1 MTPIEYHF
9 IAPDGDPIANT
20 DVEFILLAPAF
31 DPQEPGILL
40 PRVVVVTTNEFG
52 NGVVNLASVDV
63 QYQVVIYDLRSDAA
77 LSYKFY
83 VPDPTPGLTF
93 RLQDLIVAGPIS
105 ETTYD
110 EAAILAIQNAKVNA
124 MAAAAAAEA
133 SKVAAMGYATT
144 ASNSVGAVIAAKD
157 AAILS
162 KDAAAVSASE
172 AVTNKN
178 IAVAKALE
186 ATNKATEALG
196 HATLAETRANSTAS
210 NAASA
215 VGSAASATLKAAEAE
230 TSKNAA
236 VAASNSAE
244 TAQSIATTKATEA
257 AASVISAAASASVA
271 TAKEAQA
278 LAAANAAN
286 SSLNDANDAANLATL
301 KASAAAWSATG
312 AANSA
317 GTAVTKA
324 TESAA
329 SAVVAGNKAS
339 EAAASAVLAT
349 SRIDEA
355 AASAI
360 LAQNSAT
367 LAGTKA
373 TESTGSATASAA
385 SAALSLTREQM
396 AKKWAEEELGIA
408 VEPGK
413 YSAKHWANQAQ
424 ASATGSMVYR
434 GAFSAAAGTYPA
446 NPKLGDYYKISVGG
460 TLPLIG
466 SVAPTDSIIYNGTG
480 WDKIDST
487 DAVTSVA
494 GRVGAV
500 VLSKTDVGLPNVDN
514 TSDANK
520 PVSSAQLAALNAKAS
535 LSSPEFTGNA
545 TLDGKPFVFPPI
557 QYKVSEVAIQG
568 ISDVEYRL
576 LNPAATTVTLPI
588 DPKLDDN
595 ISWVSDNGRTDN
607 VLARNG
613 QLVNGIAEDV
623 VLDAPSGSLRYV
635 GNSRGW
641 IPSEDRFRS
650 SGTVS
655 IERAVAALFANGE
668 QGGWYDPS
676 DISTLFQDTAGA
688 APVTAVEQPVGLM
701 LDKSGRGNHAT
712 QVTTTKRS
720 VYSRRVNALV
730 NTENPSAWPTNG
742 ITRTAEAGG
751 VSLLQS
757 TIDNSGV
764 FPGLQYPIGATPV
777 SNSCI
782 YRSIEY
788 LPGDALYMAYGP
800 AAGASFVTIRTSDGV
815 VVGAAGGTSP
825 LRKITPLGDG
835 WVRVETWDSLASHG
849 SSQVSSFLH
858 FGNTFGGLYITTT
871 DQAGTQ
877 LRVRRPQY
885 VVLPFGSTHSVQY
898 QRVNTN
904 TDYDADPDKFP
915 AYLRGDGVDDAMQT
929 GNIDFTG
936 TDKMTVWAGV
946 AVSRSSDQSGIY
958 ELGVNS
964 TTSNGLSMQCMGS
977 LFATLRGQAFGTS
990 RGVVDA
996 PGFALNTPYQVCA
1009 QYDLSAALVKDE
1021 IRLRK
1026 NGAYVSSPTLESS
1039 GAGNFSS
1046 YPLTIMARGTMT
1058 AYTGGRLYSLIIRG
1072 AQSSLSQIE
1081 ATEAYIKQKM
1091 RLP

>member
-9 IAPDGDPIANT
+9 IAPDGEPIANT

-40 PRVVVVTTNEFG
+40 PRVVVVTTNALG
-52 NGVVNLASVDV
+52 KGVVNLVSVDV

-196 HATLAETRANSTAS
+196 HATFAETKADSATA
-210 NAASA
+210 
-215 VGSAASATLKAAEAE
+215 SAASATG
-230 TSKNAA
+230 S
-236 VAASNSAE
+236 AS
-244 TAQSIATTKATEA
+244 TATTKATEA
-257 AASVISAAASASVA
+257 AASKDAAVAASTIAIAAQGTATSKAAEAAAAVVAAAASANVA
-271 TAKEAQA
+271 ATKEAQA
-278 LAAANAAN
+278 LAAANSAN
-286 SSLNDANDAANLATL
+286 SSFNGATDAANLATL
-301 KASAAAWSATG
+301 KASAAALSATG

-317 GTAVTKA
+317 ETATTKA
-324 TESAA
+324 NEAAANATLTSA
-329 SAVVAGNKAS
+329 KAS

-373 TESTGSATASAA
+373 TESSGSATASAA
-385 SAALSLTREQM
+385 SAALSLTREQV

-413 YSAKHWANQAQ
+413 FSAKHWANQAQ
-424 ASATGSMVYR
+424 ASATGAMVYR
-434 GAFSAAAGTYPA
+434 GTFSAAAGAYPA

-494 GRVGAV
+494 GRIGSVI
-500 VLSKTDVGLPNVDN
+500 LSKADVGLSLVDN
-514 TSDANK
+514 TADIDKPISTLVQDAINTKANLSNPSFTGDVLINNEPVPQTPKPFKVLSSSINCISDIEYRMINSAAIT
-520 PVSSAQLAALNAKAS
+520 AQLPAN
-535 LSSPEFTGNA
+535 PEV
-545 TLDGKPFVFPPI
+545 DDI
-557 QYKVSEVAIQG
+557 VSF
-568 ISDVEYRL
+568 
-576 LNPAATTVTLPI
+576 
-588 DPKLDDN
+588 
-595 ISWVSDNGRTDN
+595 VSDNGRTDN
-607 VLARNG
+607 VITRNG
-613 QLVNGIAEDV
+613 SLINGLAEDIV
-623 VLDAPSGSLRYV
+623 FDVPTGTLRYI
-635 GNSRGW
+635 GSSRGW
-641 IPSEDRFRS
+641 IPAEDRIRS
-650 SGTVS
+650 SGVIKDS
-655 IERAVAALFANGE
+655 RDIALLFANGE
-668 QGGWYDPS
+668 QGAWYDPS
-676 DISTLFQDTAGA
+676 DLTTLFQDAAGTV
-688 APVTAVEQPVGLM
+688 PVTAVEQPVGLM

-712 QVTTTKRS
+712 QATTTKRPI
-720 VYSRRVNALV
+720 YSRRVNELV
-730 NTENPSAWPTNG
+730 NTANQNAWSFQGSRFVAGPTDG
-742 ITRTAEAGG
+742 TGASELTASIQSSVLAG
-751 VSLLQS
+751 VN
-757 TIDNSGV
+757 TD
-764 FPGLQYPIGATPV
+764 YPIGTSYSSPA
-777 SNSCI
+777 CI
-782 YRSIEY
+782 VRSIEVK
-788 LPGDALYMAYGP
+788 
-800 AAGASFVTIRTSDGV
+800 AGTATHFTFGSANSLAILRLSDGV
-815 VVGAAGGTSP
+815 FEHRQNLATATA
-825 LRKITPLGDG
+825 TPSDDG
-835 WVRVETWDSLASHG
+835 YWRLEIIDESTTWNASKLSNYICWGKGRSG
-849 SSQVSSFLH
+849 SVI
-858 FGNTFGGLYITTT
+858 NTT
-871 DQAGTQ
+871 DQIGSTVY
-877 LRVRRPQY
+877 VRRPSF
-885 VVLPFGSTHSVQY
+885 VVNGFGFRGSVPY
-898 QRVNTN
+898 QRVNTA
-904 TDYDADPDKFP
+904 TDYDADPNKFP
-915 AYLRGDGVDDAMQT
+915 AYLRFDGVDDAMQT

-946 AVSRSSDQSGIY
+946 TKLSDAAAGAVLELSSNYTNPGAFLLSAPIVAGNNFGLGLAGSYATASGYLSPRSSV
-958 ELGVNS
+958 L
-964 TTSNGLSMQCMGS
+964 TGS
-977 LFATLRGQAFGTS
+977 LDIAGSARSDEINLRIDSLTPAVGWAGNANAGTGNFQNSPLYIGARAGTS
-990 RGVVDA
+990 QFFNGRI
-996 PGFALNTPYQVCA
+996 YQ
-1009 QYDLSAALVKDE
+1009 
-1021 IRLRK
+1021 
-1026 NGAYVSSPTLESS
+1026 
-1039 GAGNFSS
+1039 
-1046 YPLTIMARGTMT
+1046 
-1058 AYTGGRLYSLIIRG
+1058 LIVRG

-1081 ATEAYIKQKM
+1081 VTEAYIKQKM